1 MSTPGND
8 EQRQAEDVRLM
19 EFGIHE
25 ENMLN
30 QRGNLCLIAQSLL
43 VVAYSTTATSSST
56 HAAARVMAVFGI
68 ALAVIWAYSGSRHY
82 WHNQVLQRRII
93 QRFPDI
99 AEILAAFRR
108 PGPSST
114 LLIVYGMPAMT
125 AVMWIVLLVIT

>member
-8 EQRQAEDVRLM
+8 ERRQAEDARLVQ
-19 EFGIHE
+19 IAVHE

-30 QRGNLCLIAQSLL
+30 QRGNLCLVAQSLL
-43 VVAYSTTATSSST
+43 VVAYSTTATNHST

-82 WHNQVLQRRII
+82 WHNRVIQRRLIE
-93 QRFPDI
+93 RFPDV

-114 LLIVYGMPAMT
+114 PLIVYGMPAMT